1 MTRSVRDRDGRGGV
15 SAETN
20 GRSVGVGAAS
30 LFAGVDIGSTTSKAV
45 LIDQAGTVVA
55 FSIIDTKHDRNQS
68 GEEVLA
74 MSLEAAGRDESD
86 LVMIATTGYGRRSF
100 ERSQKVMPEII
111 CHALGTEH
119 LHPGVKTVIDVG
131 GQDSK
136 VIAVGEGGT
145 VEMFEMN
152 DRCAAGTGRF
162 FEVLSRRLLSV
173 PLDEL
178 GPLALTS
185 KNPVY
190 LSSVCTIFAESEII
204 SYLSEGLPTAD
215 IAMGILEAMAKRV
228 VAIGRQARIPYEE
241 PIVLTGGT
249 ALNVAAKKAFE
260 DQLEKEV
267 VVLDQP
273 QMPAALGVA
282 LIGRDEAE
290 TTGNA
295 GSAGS
300 PGGQEGP

>member
-1 MTRSVRDRDGRGGV
+1 MTPSGREGDVGGGV
-15 SAETN
+15 T
-20 GRSVGVGAAS
+20 S

-45 LIDQAGTVVA
+45 LIDRAGTVVA

-74 MSLEAAGRDESD
+74 MALEAAGRDEAD

-100 ERSQKVMPEII
+100 TRSQKVMPEII

-119 LHPGVKTVIDVG
+119 LYPGVKTLIDVG

-136 VIAVGEGGT
+136 VIAMGEGGT

-204 SYLSEGLPTAD
+204 SYLSEGLPAAD

-241 PIVLTGGT
+241 PIVLTGGI

-260 DQLEKEV
+260 DQLDKEV

-273 QMPAALGVA
+273 QMPAALGIA
-282 LIGRDEAE
+282 LVGRDEADMSE
-290 TTGNA
+290 DA
-295 GSAGS
+295 GPSGPQEPGS
-300 PGGQEGP
+300 DVT

>member
-1 MTRSVRDRDGRGGV
+1 MG
-15 SAETN
+15 SA
-20 GRSVGVGAAS
+20 GAGSAGPS
-30 LFAGVDIGSTTSKAV
+30 PLFAGLDIGSTTSKAV
-45 LIDQAGTVVA
+45 LIDGAGTVVA
-55 FSIIDTKHDRNQS
+55 YAIIDTKHDRNQS

-74 MSLEAAGRDESD
+74 MALQAAGRNEAD
-86 LVMIATTGYGRRSF
+86 LVTIASTGYGRRSF
-100 ERSQKVMPEII
+100 VRSQKVMPEII

-119 LHPGVKTVIDVG
+119 MYPGVKTIIDVG

-136 VIAVGEGGT
+136 IIAVGERGM

-204 SYLSEGLPTAD
+204 SYLSEGLPAAD

-228 VAIGRQARIPYEE
+228 VSTGRQARIAYEQ
-241 PIVLTGGT
+241 PIVLTGGI
-249 ALNVAAKKAFE
+249 ALNVAAGKAFE
-260 DQLEKEV
+260 DQLDKEV
-267 VVLDQP
+267 VVLDRP

-282 LIGRDEAE
+282 LIGRDECA
-290 TTGNA
+290 TSG
-295 GSAGS
+295 GSA
-300 PGGQEGP
+300 

>member
-1 MTRSVRDRDGRGGV
+1 VSPTLSTGGPGGE
-15 SAETN
+15 APL
-20 GRSVGVGAAS
+20 

-45 LIDQAGTVVA
+45 LIDGAGAVLA
-55 FSIIDTKHDRNQS
+55 YSILDTKHDRNQS

-74 MSLEAAGRDESD
+74 MALESAGKNDSD
-86 LVMIATTGYGRRSF
+86 LAVIASTGYGRRSF
-100 ERSQKVMPEII
+100 QRTQKVMPEII
-111 CHALGTEH
+111 CHARGTEH
-119 LHPGVKTVIDVG
+119 LYPGVRTVIDVG

-136 VIAVGEGGT
+136 IIAVGVGGT

-204 SYLSEGLPTAD
+204 SYLSEGLPSAD

-228 VAIGRQARIPYEE
+228 VSLGRQARIAYEE
-241 PIVLTGGT
+241 PIVLTGGV

-260 DQLEKEV
+260 DQLDKTV
-267 VVLDQP
+267 VALEDP

-282 LIGRDEAE
+282 LIGRDEYV
-290 TTGNA
+290 TGERRV
-295 GSAGS
+295 SAGS
-300 PGGQEGP
+300 PGG